1 MTTLVHEFGRNS
13 DFGSLASYLAD
24 PDQGIGCHTV
34 WIAGL
39 QPDRRYAK

>member
-1 MTTLVHEFGRNS
+1 MTTPVHKFGKNS

-24 PDQGIGCHTV
+24 PYQGIGCHTV
-34 WIAGL
+34 WILGL